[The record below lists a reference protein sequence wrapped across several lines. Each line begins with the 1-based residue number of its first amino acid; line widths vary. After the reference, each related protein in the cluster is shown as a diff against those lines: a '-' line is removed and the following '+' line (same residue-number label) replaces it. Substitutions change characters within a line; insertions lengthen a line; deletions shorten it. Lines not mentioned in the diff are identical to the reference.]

1 MKKVRFIYNP
11 YSGENAIVNE
21 LDNVIKIHH
30 NAGYQIIPYRI
41 ERGRDIIEALD
52 CIDESYSY
60 VLIAGGDG
68 TVDTVLNA
76 MMKRNIKLPIAI
88 LPVGTA
94 NDFGKFLDMPS
105 NVKEA
110 CKRIINSKPQ
120 KVDIGKI
127 NDKYFINV
135 ASTGLFTDISQKTDL
150 HLKNAIGKLAYY
162 IKGLEELPNF
172 RKLKVNLK
180 SKQYNYDGKMY
191 LLLLFNGKTA
201 GNLNLATKADA
212 QDGMLDLILF
222 KAVPLIELLPLFLK
236 VLRGDHLDSEKVV
249 YFKTDDILIECDE
262 DIVTDI
268 DGEKGPEFP
277 LRVQCI
283 KGGIEILGLKE

>member
-41 ERGRDIIEALD
+41 ERGRDIIEALE
-52 CIDESYSY
+52 CIDESYAY
-60 VLIAGGDG
+60 ILIAGGDG
-68 TVDTVLNA
+68 TVDSVLNA

-180 SKQYNYDGKMY
+180 SKQYNYDGEMY